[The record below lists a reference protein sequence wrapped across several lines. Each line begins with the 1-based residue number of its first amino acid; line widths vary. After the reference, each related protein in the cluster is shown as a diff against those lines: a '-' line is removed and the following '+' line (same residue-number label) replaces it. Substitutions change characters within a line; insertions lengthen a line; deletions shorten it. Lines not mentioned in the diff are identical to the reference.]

1 LDHWKGT
8 PRNCIFSE
16 LLFLLFST
24 NVTGGPDMTC
34 NFIFW
39 NGEAIT
45 ILESMVPMGGRLK
58 GIGDELLSGGTRR
71 EFNKKVLFLINCIT
85 DVRLTA
91 TSWPLYKA

>member
-1 LDHWKGT
+1 M
-8 PRNCIFSE
+8 
-16 LLFLLFST
+16 
-24 NVTGGPDMTC
+24 NVIGGPDMTC
-34 NFIFW
+34 NSIFW

-58 GIGDELLSGGTRR
+58 GNEVELLSGGTTR

-91 TSWPLYKA
+91 TSWTL